1 MIEYLFD
8 FPDLWERLA
17 AERRPIL
24 LWGTG
29 NGADKILNV
38 CEAKNIPVSGVFA
51 SDGFVRS
58 RCFRGF
64 PVTSWAK
71 AKENCGADRPV
82 VLMAFGSSRPEV
94 LENAKRIASEAI
106 LLSPDVPAF
115 GEGLFTRAF
124 ANEHRAEIFAARE
137 LFSDEESRRIFD
149 LVLAYKWTGEVSYL
163 WEAVS
168 DPEEIAKSILRLE
181 TIRTYADLGAYV
193 GDTIQKL
200 AQVAPNLQTVF
211 AMEPDPHSFRKL
223 EAYAAAEERFRVL
236 PVQAAAWNTEDEV
249 LFDES
254 GNRNAGAL
262 SNRSAALENRPAKI
276 RSVRALP
283 LDWITEAACVDLI
296 KYDVEGSEREALEG
310 SRKTILCSFPKLL
323 VSVYHRV
330 DDFFA
335 LPLLVQKHFPA
346 YNRFYLRRD
355 AGIPA
360 WDLNLW
366 AVKGD

>member
-1 MIEYLFD
+1 MIEKLFD
-8 FPDLWERLA
+8 LPDLWERLA
-17 AERRPIL
+17 AERRPIF

-29 NGADKILNV
+29 NGADKILDV
-38 CEAKNIPVSGVFA
+38 CEAKSIPISGIFA

-64 PVTSWAK
+64 PVTSWAEAK
-71 AKENCGADRPV
+71 ANCGADRPV

-94 LENAKRIASEAI
+94 LENAKRIASEAT
-106 LLSPDVPAF
+106 LLAPDVPAF

-137 LFSDEESRRIFD
+137 LFSDEESWRIFD
-149 LVLAYKWTGEVSYL
+149 LVLTYKWTGEVEYL
-163 WEAVS
+163 FEAVS
-168 DPEEIAKSILRLE
+168 DPEEIARNLLRPE
-181 TIRTYADLGAYV
+181 AIRAYADLGAYV

-223 EAYAAAEERFRVL
+223 EAYATAEERFSVFATE
-236 PVQAAAWNTEDEV
+236 AAAWNTEGEV
-249 LFDES
+249 LFDGS
-254 GNRNAGAL
+254 GNRNSGAL
-262 SNRSAALENRPAKI
+262 SNRSAALNDRPVKV

-283 LDWITEAACVDLI
+283 LDALVGKAPVDFI

-310 SRKTILCSFPKLL
+310 SRKTILRDFPKLL

-330 DDFFA
+330 DDFFV
-335 LPLLVQKHFPA
+335 LPLRLHKSFPEYA
-346 YNRFYLRRD
+346 LYLRRD
-355 AGIPA
+355 TGIPA

-366 AVKGD
+366 AVKEG

>member
-1 MIEYLFD
+1 MTEKLFD
-8 FPDLWERLA
+8 LPDLWERLA
-17 AERRPIL
+17 AERRPIF

-29 NGADKILNV
+29 NGADKILDV
-38 CEAKNIPVSGVFA
+38 CEARNIPISGIFA
-51 SDGFVRS
+51 SDGFVRN

-64 PVTSWAK
+64 PVTSWAEVK
-71 AKENCGADRPV
+71 KTCGAERPV

-94 LENAKRIASEAI
+94 LENAKRIAGEAT

-124 ANEHRAEIFAARE
+124 ATEYKAEILAARE
-137 LFSDEESRRIFD
+137 LFSDKDSKKIFD
-149 LVLAYKWTGEVSYL
+149 LVLAYKWTGEGNYL
-163 WEAVS
+163 FRAVS
-168 DPEEIAKSILRLE
+168 DPDEIEKNILCPK
-181 TIRTYADLGAYV
+181 TIRNYIDLGAYT

-200 AQVAPNLQTVF
+200 SLVAPNLQTVY
-211 AMEPDPHSFRKL
+211 ALEPDPRNFRKL
-223 EAYAAAEERFRVL
+223 AAYAGEETRFRIF
-236 PVQAAAWNTEDEV
+236 PVEAAAWNTETEL

-262 SNRSAALENRPAKI
+262 ANRSAALENRPAKA
-276 RSVRALP
+276 RPVRALP
-283 LDWITEAACVDLI
+283 LDKLTEKESVDFI

-310 SRKTILCSFPKLL
+310 SRKTILRDHPKLL

-335 LPLLVQKHFPA
+335 LPLFLHKSFPE
-346 YNRFYLRRD
+346 YTLYLRRA

>member
-1 MIEYLFD
+1 MTGTLFET
-8 FPDLWERLA
+8 PDLWERLA
-17 AERRPIL
+17 AEHRPIL

-38 CEAKNIPVSGVFA
+38 CEARGIPIAGIFA

-58 RCFRGF
+58 RVFRGF
-64 PVTSWAK
+64 PVTSWAE
-71 AKENCGADRPV
+71 AKRSCGADRPV

-106 LLSPDVPAF
+106 LLAPDVPAF

-124 ANEHRAEIFAARE
+124 ANENRTEISAARE
-137 LFSDEESRRIFD
+137 LLSDEASKQIFD

-168 DPEEIAKSILRLE
+168 DPEEVAKNILRPE
-181 TIRTYADLGAYV
+181 TIRTYADLGAYT
-193 GDTIQKL
+193 GDTIRAL
-200 AQVAPNLQTVF
+200 AQLAPNLQTVF

-236 PVQAAAWNTEDEV
+236 PVQAAAWNTEGEV

-262 SNRSAALENRPAKI
+262 SNRSAALENRPAKV
-276 RSVRALP
+276 RPVRALP
-283 LDWITEAACVDLI
+283 PDALVGQTPVDFF

-310 SRKTILCSFPKLL
+310 SQKTILRDFPKLM

-335 LPLLVQKHFPA
+335 LPLLVQKSFPA
-346 YNRFYLRRD
+346 YNRFYLRRA

-360 WDLNLW
+360 WDLNFW
-366 AVKGD
+366 AVKE